1 MFSSRVC
8 APLLCVS
15 VVKITAFQVD
25 FFTPSSTLFFMPEK
39 SLNQVSRPLREQ
51 YEKGVKNFQQ
61 QNFDYAIAILTQ
73 VLVQDPAF
81 YDCRQALRATQF
93 KKAGVNT
100 GFFKKVFSGASSS
113 PLVAKGQMTLRSNP
127 IEALNIAEQILNSDP
142 NSSSGHKLV
151 ADAALAADFPKTAIL
166 SLEILVKVSPKDREL
181 NEELAEA
188 YARSGQN
195 ARAEAMYT
203 DLIRAY
209 PNDPNLSQALKNL
222 SAQQTMSEGGYDAIA
237 DGSGSYRDIL
247 KNKDEAVAMEQENR
261 HVKSEDV
268 ADKLI
273 RDYELRLETDPKN
286 VKIMRSIAELHL
298 QKKDFDRALNYYQK
312 IALTDGASDP
322 SLEKAIIDTT
332 MKKLDHAMSQLDPQ
346 APDFVEQSERLKAER
361 DNFFLEECK
370 RRAEKY
376 PNDLQLRFELGQL
389 YFKTGK
395 IGEAIQE
402 LQKAQANPHRKLQA
416 MSLLGQCFAKRG
428 MNDLAAR
435 TLQNALKE
443 KLTFDE
449 EKKDLIYALGCVLE
463 KMSKAD
469 EAIEQ
474 FKQIY
479 EVDIGYKDVSAKVD
493 AYYAGK

>member
-1 MFSSRVC
+1 
-8 APLLCVS
+8 
-15 VVKITAFQVD
+15 
-25 FFTPSSTLFFMPEK
+25 MPEK

-51 YEKGVKNFQQ
+51 YEKGIKNFQQ
-61 QNFDYAIAILTQ
+61 QNFDYAQAILTQ

-93 KKAGVNT
+93 KKAGSGG

-113 PLVAKGQMTLRSNP
+113 PLIAKGQMALRNNP
-127 IEALNIAEQILNSDP
+127 IEALNIAEQILNGDP

-151 ADAALAADFPKTAIL
+151 ADAALAADLPKTAIL
-166 SLEILVKVSPKDREL
+166 SLEILVKSSPKDREL

-195 ARAEAMYT
+195 AKAEAIYT

-209 PNDPNLSQALKNL
+209 PTDPNLSQALKNL
-222 SAQQTMSEGGYDAIA
+222 SAQQTMSEGGYDSIG
-237 DGSGSYRDIL
+237 DGGGSYRDLL
-247 KNKDEAVAMEQENR
+247 KNKDEAVALEQENR
-261 HVKSEDV
+261 QVKSEDV

-273 RDYELRLETDPKN
+273 RDYELRIEADPKN
-286 VKIMRSIAELHL
+286 VKLMRSVAELYV
-298 QKKDFDRALNYYQK
+298 QKKNYESALSYYQK

-322 SLEKAIIDTT
+322 SLEKAILDTT
-332 MKKLDHAMSQLDPQ
+332 MKKLDLAMSQLDPE
-346 APDFVEQSERLKAER
+346 APDYAEQTERLKAER

-376 PNDLQLRFELGQL
+376 PNDLQIRFELGQL
-389 YFKTGK
+389 YFKSGK

-402 LQKAQANPHRKLQA
+402 LQKAQNNPHRKLQA

-428 MNDLAAR
+428 MNDMAAR
-435 TLQNALKE
+435 KLQDALKE
-443 KLTFDE
+443 KLTFDD
-449 EKKDLIYALGCVLE
+449 EKKELIYALGSVLE
-463 KMSKAD
+463 KMGKAD